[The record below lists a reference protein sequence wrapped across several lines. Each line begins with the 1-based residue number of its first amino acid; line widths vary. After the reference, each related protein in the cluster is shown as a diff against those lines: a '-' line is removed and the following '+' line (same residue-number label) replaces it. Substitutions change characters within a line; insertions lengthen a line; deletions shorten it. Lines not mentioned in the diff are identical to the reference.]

1 MILGKVQARD
11 NTSGLQ
17 IIIDG
22 EDEPTTKKYH
32 YLASYVPS
40 AGDRVLIEEIG
51 DSYVVLGKVIDNF
64 SNSGKARTADS
75 ATNATNADN
84 ADSATTATS
93 ATKATQ
99 DESGNNIKST
109 YGASL
114 YFNSGTLYLRNK
126 NNSNISNVTITASS
140 AQKADGVVNTSYTSQ
155 TIYFRVN
162 GSTFSASTSK
172 NGPWYNLN

>member
-1 MILGKVQARD
+1 MILGTVHARD
-11 NTSGLQ
+11 NTEGLQ

-22 EDEPTTKKYH
+22 EEDATEKKYH
-32 YLASYVPS
+32 YLASYVPA

-51 DSYVVLGKVIDNF
+51 DSYVVIGKVIEQYA
-64 SNSGKARTADS
+64 SSGQARYASSAGSANS
-75 ATNATNADN
+75 AT
-84 ADSATTATS
+84 SATSATSAGS

-99 DESGNNIKST
+99 DESGNNIKTT

-114 YFNSGTLYLRNK
+114 RFSNGTLYLRNK
-126 NNSNISNVTITASS
+126 NNSDISNVTISLS
-140 AQKADGVVNTSYTSQ
+140 KAEGVANTSSPTQ

-162 GSTFSASTSK
+162 GSTFSAATSK